1 MWPTLFNFDVVE
13 NEEEITTTI
22 NDEIV
27 EELDAIDVNN
37 LTPMEAFN
45 IIIRLKQKI
54 EE

>member
-1 MWPTLFNFDVVE
+1 MDLTLFNFDSVE
-13 NEEEITTTI
+13 VEEEVVPTI
-22 NDEIV
+22 NNEIV
-27 EELDAIDVNN
+27 EELDSIDVNN